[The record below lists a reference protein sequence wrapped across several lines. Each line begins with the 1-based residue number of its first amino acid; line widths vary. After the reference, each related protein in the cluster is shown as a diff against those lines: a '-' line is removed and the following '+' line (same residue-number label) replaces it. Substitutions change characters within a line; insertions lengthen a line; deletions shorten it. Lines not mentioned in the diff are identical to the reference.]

1 MTLRAAAR
9 ATRYVSGRSGARGPA
24 IAKHPQRRHVP
35 SPACAVH
42 RARRRGKAPIE
53 ERSTIPGDEGVTVR
67 VVATYGIKGGVGKT
81 SSAVNLAT
89 LAAQAG
95 RRTLLWDLDS
105 QGAAGYLLRVKPKV
119 KGGSIGLLTGHRDLE
134 DAVKATSVEGLDL
147 LPADVTIR
155 AADAALEDTKKPEKQ
170 LGRLLKTVR
179 DDYDIAF
186 LDCPPGLSL
195 LSENVFAAVDVLL
208 VPLIPSPLSLR
219 TYEQL
224 EEFLAALDG
233 PKVRVHP
240 FFSMVDGR
248 KRLHAEIRA
257 ELMRRTTSVLT
268 SWVPA
273 ASAVERMGLTRQPV
287 VVSEP
292 TSRAAQAY
300 RDLWS
305 ELAGLLA

>member
-1 MTLRAAAR
+1 M
-9 ATRYVSGRSGARGPA
+9 
-24 IAKHPQRRHVP
+24 
-35 SPACAVH
+35 
-42 RARRRGKAPIE
+42 
-53 ERSTIPGDEGVTVR
+53 R

-81 SSAVNLAT
+81 SAAVNLAS
-89 LAAQAG
+89 LAAADG
-95 RRTLLWDLDS
+95 RRVLLWDLDP

-119 KGGSIGLLTGHRDLE
+119 KGGSIGLLMGRRDLD
-134 DAVKATSVEGLDL
+134 DAVRSTGVDGLDL

-155 AADAALEDTKKPEKQ
+155 AADAVLEDAKKPDRQ
-170 LGRLLKTVR
+170 IGRLLKTVR
-179 DDYDIAF
+179 DSYDVVF

-219 TYEQL
+219 TFEQL
-224 EEFLAALDG
+224 EGFLAEAG
-233 PKVRVHP
+233 ARPRVHP

-248 KRLHAEIRA
+248 KRLHAEVRS
-257 ELMRRTTSVLT
+257 ELLTRTPAVLT

-273 ASAVERMGLTRQPV
+273 ATAVERMGLTRRPV

-292 TSRAAQAY
+292 SSRAAVAY
-300 RDLWS
+300 RDLWD

>member
-1 MTLRAAAR
+1 M
-9 ATRYVSGRSGARGPA
+9 
-24 IAKHPQRRHVP
+24 
-35 SPACAVH
+35 
-42 RARRRGKAPIE
+42 
-53 ERSTIPGDEGVTVR
+53 R

-81 SSAVNLAT
+81 SAAVNLAS
-89 LAAQAG
+89 LAAAAG
-95 RRTLLWDLDS
+95 RRTLLWDLDP

-119 KGGSIGLLTGHRDLE
+119 KGGSIGLLMGRRELD
-134 DAVKATSVEGLDL
+134 DAVRSTSVDGLDL
-147 LPADVTIR
+147 LPADVTLR
-155 AADAALEDTKKPEKQ
+155 AADAVLEDAKKPDRQ

-179 DDYDIAF
+179 DSYDVVF

-219 TYEQL
+219 TFEQL
-224 EEFLAALDG
+224 EGFLPEPG
-233 PKVRVHP
+233 PRPRVHP

-248 KRLHAEIRA
+248 KRLHAEVRS
-257 ELMRRTTSVLT
+257 ELLRRTPAVLT

-273 ASAVERMGLTRQPV
+273 ATAVERMGLTRQPV

-292 TSRAAQAY
+292 ASRAARAY
-300 RDLWS
+300 RDLWD